1 VNTSREISSEV
12 VLYDIRG
19 RTAVITLNRPDRLNA
34 WSPALHEGYFTS
46 LDRAAADPG
55 VRAIVVTG
63 AGRGFC
69 AGADMEML
77 QRIDPDHGIDDADN
91 TADRPPAEASGRT
104 WTHVHATTIPKPV
117 IAAVNG
123 ACAGLGFAHAL
134 ACDMRFAA
142 EGAKFTVAFSR
153 RGLIAEHGIS
163 WLLPRLVGQ
172 SVALDLVLSGRVFLA
187 EEAARLG
194 VVNHVVAPGQ
204 LLEETLAYADDL
216 TTNVSPTSMAVM
228 KQQLYTQPALPLAE
242 AVRES
247 DRLMHESLTRSDV
260 VEGVRSYVEKRTPD
274 FPPYD
279 PPPNVA

>member
-1 VNTSREISSEV
+1 MGAA
-12 VLYDIRG
+12 VLYEVRDQV
-19 RTAVITLNRPDRLNA
+19 ALVTLNRPDRLNA
-34 WSPALHEGYFTS
+34 WNADLHQGYFES
-46 LDRAAADPG
+46 LDRAAADPD
-55 VRAIVVTG
+55 VRVIVVTG

-69 AGADMEML
+69 AGADMDVL
-77 QRIDPDHGIDDADN
+77 QGIGSASPGDVDSGSDN
-91 TADRPPAEASGRT
+91 GSELERPT
-104 WTHVHATTIPKPV
+104 WKHTHAMTIPKPV

-123 ACAGLGFAHAL
+123 ACAGLGFVHAL
-134 ACDMRFAA
+134 ACDIRFAA
-142 EGAKFTVAFSR
+142 AGAKFTVAFSR

>member
-1 VNTSREISSEV
+1 VSTTSEVPSEV
-12 VLYDIRG
+12 VLYDVRERI
-19 RTAVITLNRPDRLNA
+19 AVVTLNRPDRLNA

-77 QRIDPDHGIDDADN
+77 QRIDPDRDHGEGIDES
-91 TADRPPAEASGRT
+91 DRPPEATGRT
-104 WTHVHATTIPKPV
+104 WKHVHATTIPKPV

-123 ACAGLGFAHAL
+123 ACAGLGFVHAL

-142 EGAKFTVAFSR
+142 AGAKFTVAFSR
-153 RGLIAEHGIS
+153 RGLIAEHGLS
-163 WLLPRLVGQ
+163 WLLPRVVGQ

-187 EEAARLG
+187 EEAAELG
-194 VVNHVVAPGQ
+194 VVNRVCEPNS
-204 LLEETLAYADDL
+204 LLDETLAYAADL
-216 TTNVSPTSMAVM
+216 AANVSPTSMAVM
-228 KQQLYTQPALPLAE
+228 KRQLYTQPALSLDD

-247 DRLMHESLTRSDV
+247 DHLMHESLTRSDV

-274 FPPYD
+274 FAPYSAD
-279 PPPNVA
+279 V